1 MMAAM
6 PPRAMI
12 LGCAGEVL
20 SREESDFMAEA
31 DPLGFILFSR
41 NCASPGQVGQLSAQL
56 GAAVGRDDAPILIDQ
71 EGGRVQ
77 RLGPPHWRAAPPAGL
92 IARLARQDLEAG
104 LQAARLNARLIA
116 GELVGLGISVNCAP
130 VLDIPTPGAD
140 PIIGDR
146 AAGWDG
152 PSAAALGRAA
162 CEGFLA
168 GGILPVIKHIPGHG
182 RGAVDSHKTLPR
194 TAASFEELKESDFAP
209 FRDLADMPWAM
220 TAHMAYEAI
229 DEERPATQSAL
240 VISEIIRGHMGFEG
254 VLISDDL
261 SMGALSGS
269 LGERARMSLEA
280 GCDLVLHCNGEMEE
294 MREVAEQTPIL
305 SETALAR
312 LSAGAARPG
321 PVQPLE
327 DGALK
332 HLDGLLAEARAA

>member
-1 MMAAM
+1 M
-6 PPRAMI
+6 
-12 LGCAGEVL
+12 
-20 SREESDFMAEA
+20 
-31 DPLGFILFSR
+31 
-41 NCASPGQVGQLSAQL
+41 
-56 GAAVGRDDAPILIDQ
+56 
-71 EGGRVQ
+71 
-77 RLGPPHWRAAPPAGL
+77 
-92 IARLARQDLEAG
+92 
-104 LQAARLNARLIA
+104 
-116 GELVGLGISVNCAP
+116 GISVNCAP